1 MRLKHI
7 QTSGFKSF
15 VDPLKINF
23 DSNLTGVVG
32 PNGCGKSNV
41 VDAIKWVLGESSAKQ
56 VRGDTMT
63 DVIFNGTETR
73 KRMSFCSVEM
83 VFDNT
88 HNKIQGMWGRYDEIS
103 IKRTL
108 NRDSESNYF
117 INNQNVRKRDVTD
130 IFYGTGLGPRGYS
143 IIEQGTIGR
152 LVDARPEELKIYI
165 EEAAGVSKY
174 KERKK
179 ETESRLNNSK
189 DNLKRVQDLDGELTN
204 RLELLKEQAEKANQ
218 FKSINNELSLLKTK
232 YYLCLIENNKEQ
244 LNKLKTSLDA
254 QKLEK
259 EKIKSNLVTI
269 ETKLDELKVNENEL
283 SNDLRLIQTSL
294 YEKNSLIM
302 NEEKNYEIN
311 KNKKESLEKEILTL
325 TQKIEYD
332 TKKITEITQLISNS
346 NDQRSNLINELDILN
361 NKLENKIT
369 SFSNLKEEYN
379 KKEHAKEEIR
389 SKILVSE
396 KNLSMLINSKE
407 NVSNNITETD
417 HKINELNQLVN
428 EYSDDKFQVEIDN
441 LENIVSTKNSK
452 ILEINQT
459 IDQNKKNLFE
469 LKQDHE
475 KVKKNIE
482 NNLIELNKAKSS
494 KSVLTSFNKDKLD
507 EFNLENWDQKNLV
520 ELSKK
525 VFQYIDIQDG
535 WEKCVQSALGE
546 KINYYILK
554 KNISDDDFYNIKPVK
569 GFFSRLTSFNDT
581 SDVSNV
587 INLITS
593 DNNDLLS
600 QLTYWLKSF
609 YYVESASEVKNK
621 LNNLPENSK
630 IVTKDGH
637 IYDENSIK
645 FYSGESV
652 FGNVLVRNTEIKKL
666 TKNIEKFEAELNIEN
681 KKNNSL
687 ISEIE
692 LLEKLISSNES
703 KIKDYVDE
711 NHENKIQLAKLLQD
725 YENLKKAADTNNI
738 LKRELEQK
746 SANNKISLNNFNR
759 EIDQEN
765 ENLNQNKAKFQDLNE
780 DLSSSKG
787 ELDSFQD
794 DINALKFKKHEL
806 ELNISNLMSKVE
818 ESNKELDLTSESI
831 TTNKK
836 NSDNSSVLLQDIN
849 LKSTLEI
856 IANYQQEKVDI
867 EKKLSDIQDK
877 LNGYLDQ
884 ISQLNSDRNEIQGK
898 LNPFETK
905 INSIME
911 KITELD
917 ISLKTN
923 LNLLEQLNSDV
934 DIENHDFDLS
944 KGLNFYKNESSIFS
958 RKVEE
963 FGPVNMAAEE
973 EIELL
978 NERKKFINNQ
988 VADLINAIE
997 TLQDSIKKIDND
1009 TIELINTTFNSIN
1022 SKLKPIFSKLFGG
1035 GYAELFFTSKDLLE
1049 SGIELKAQLPGK
1061 KLQHLKLL
1069 SGGEKALTA
1078 LSLVFAFFE
1087 HSPSPFCVL
1096 DEVDAPL
1103 DDNNTIRLGKRLK
1116 EESSNTQ
1123 FIFITHNKITM
1134 EVAEQLVGITMGEP
1148 GVSKAVNVN
1157 IAETISSFANS

>member
-1 MRLKHI
+1 LRLKHI

-15 VDPLKINF
+15 VEPLKISF
-23 DSNLTGVVG
+23 DTDLTGVVG

-56 VRGDTMT
+56 IRGDTMT
-63 DVIFNGTETR
+63 DVIFDGTETR

-88 HNKIQGMWGRYDEIS
+88 NNKIQGLWGRYDEIS

-108 NRDSESNYF
+108 NRDSESNYY
-117 INNQNVRKRDVTD
+117 INNQNVRKRDVID

-152 LVDARPEELKIYI
+152 LVDARPEELKVYI

-179 ETESRLNNSK
+179 ETEARLTNSK
-189 DNLKRVQDLDGELTN
+189 DNLKRVQDLDSELTN
-204 RLELLKEQAEKANQ
+204 RLELLKEQAEKAAQ
-218 FKSINNELSLLKTK
+218 FKNINNELSLLKTK

-244 LNKLKTSLDA
+244 SNKLRVSLDI

-259 EKIKSNLVTI
+259 EKIKSNLVAI
-269 ETKLDELKVNENEL
+269 ETKLDELKVNENKF
-283 SNDLRLIQTSL
+283 SNDLRLIQASL
-294 YEKNSLIM
+294 YEKNSLII

-346 NDQRSNLINELDILN
+346 NDQRTNLISELNLLN
-361 NKLENKIT
+361 DNLEKKIT
-369 SFSNLKEEYN
+369 SFSNVKEEYN
-379 KKEHAKEEIR
+379 KKEHTKEEIR
-389 SKILVSE
+389 SKILASE

-417 HKINELNQLVN
+417 HKINELNQVVN
-428 EYSDDKFQVEIDN
+428 EYSNDKFQIEINN
-441 LENIVSTKNSK
+441 LENIVTTKNSK
-452 ILEINQT
+452 ILGLNQK
-459 IDQNKKNLFE
+459 IDQSKTNLIE
-469 LKQDHE
+469 LKENHE
-475 KVKKNIE
+475 NVKKNIE

-507 EFNLENWDQKNLV
+507 EFTLENWDQKNLL

-525 VFQYIDIQDG
+525 LFQYIDIKEG

-554 KNISDDDFYNIKPVK
+554 KNITDDDFYKIKPVK
-569 GFFSRLTSFNDT
+569 GFFSRLTNQNDT
-581 SDVSNV
+581 FDESNV
-587 INLITS
+587 INLIAS
-593 DNNDLLS
+593 NNIDLLN
-600 QLTYWLKSF
+600 QLNYWLKDF
-609 YYVESASEVKNK
+609 YFVELVSDVKNK
-621 LNNLPENSK
+621 INNLPKNSK

-637 IYDENSIK
+637 IYDNNTIK
-645 FYSGESV
+645 FFSGESV

-666 TKNIEKFEAELNIEN
+666 TKNIQNFENKLKIEN
-681 KKNNSL
+681 EKNNNL
-687 ISEIE
+687 ISEID
-692 LLEKLISSNES
+692 LLEKFISSNELQ
-703 KIKDYVDE
+703 IKDYIDE
-711 NHENKIQLAKLLQD
+711 NHENKIQLAKLIQ
-725 YENLKKAADTNNI
+725 ENENHKKTAVSNNLLKK
-738 LKRELEQK
+738 ELEQK
-746 SANNKISLNNFNR
+746 SANNKISLNNFNKD
-759 EIDQEN
+759 IDQEN
-765 ENLNQNKAKFQDLNE
+765 ENLSHYKATFQDLNA
-780 DLSSSKG
+780 DLSSSKNN
-787 ELDSFQD
+787 LDTFQD

-806 ELNISNLMSKVE
+806 ELNVSNLMNKVD

-836 NSDNSSVLLQDIN
+836 NSEDNSVLLQDIN

-856 IANYQQEKVDI
+856 ISKYQQEKVDI
-867 EKKLSDIQDK
+867 EEKLTTIQDK

-884 ISQLNSDRNEIQGK
+884 INHLNSDRNEIQSK
-898 LNPFETK
+898 LNPFESK
-905 INSIME
+905 INSYLE
-911 KITELD
+911 KITELN

-923 LNLLEQLNSDV
+923 LNLLEQLNSDI

-988 VADLINAIE
+988 VADLKNAIE
-997 TLQDSIKKIDND
+997 TLQNSIKKIDND
-1009 TIELINTTFNSIN
+1009 TIELISSTFNSIN
-1022 SKLKPIFSKLFGG
+1022 SKFKPIFSQLFGG
-1035 GYAELFFTSKDLLE
+1035 GYAELVFTGKDLLE
-1049 SGIELKAQLPGK
+1049 SGIELKAQVPGK
-1061 KLQHLKLL
+1061 KIKHLKLL

-1078 LSLVFAFFE
+1078 LSLIFAFFE
-1087 HSPSPFCVL
+1087 HSPAPLCVL

-1103 DDNNTIRLGKRLK
+1103 DDSNVVRLCDRLK
-1116 EESSNTQ
+1116 EKSSKTQ

-1134 EVAEQLVGITMGEP
+1134 EIAEQLVGITMGEP

-1157 IAETISSFANS
+1157 IAETISSFANN